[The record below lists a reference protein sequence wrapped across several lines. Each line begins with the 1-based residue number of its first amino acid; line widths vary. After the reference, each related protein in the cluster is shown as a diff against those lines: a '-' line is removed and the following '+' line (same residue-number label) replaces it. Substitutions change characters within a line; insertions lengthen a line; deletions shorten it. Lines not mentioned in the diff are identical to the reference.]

1 MSQQQLDESQDR
13 YNFEQNVEAQK
24 LANYMNLIQGN
35 VFGGQTTTQSTRGGM
50 GLGGQ
55 IGQGLSTA
63 ALMAGLMGG

>member
-1 MSQQQLDESQDR
+1 
-13 YNFEQNVEAQK
+13 
-24 LANYMNLIQGN
+24 MNLIQGN